1 MVLLEAAV
9 HSSLRAFLREQ
20 GRFYWSHHLTMG
32 RLVARA
38 LRLKRSSLIQTGT
51 TLTRYCLS
59 YLTPA
64 LLGDTPVLIVA
75 PESEL
80 NLLLEV
86 E

>member
-1 MVLLEAAV
+1 MVLLEATV

-20 GRFYWSHHLTMG
+20 GRFYWPHHLTMG

-64 LLGDTPVLIVA
+64 LL
-75 PESEL
+75 
-80 NLLLEV
+80 
-86 E
+86 

>member
-38 LRLKRSSLIQTGT
+38 ISSKAIAFPLI
-51 TLTRYCLS
+51 L
-59 YLTPA
+59 
-64 LLGDTPVLIVA
+64 PVYSS
-75 PESEL
+75 PHP
-80 NLLLEV
+80 NNG
-86 E
+86 